1 MGGKD
6 GNQALHEAI
15 VVTATRAVEALG
27 RQANRAHTA
36 LERLDSK
43 KLWELLDA
51 FLVALTKKLPEAEAL
66 GWRWFDNLFAPNV
79 FFRQFMI
86 AIGLE
91 MGLITY
97 QLASHT
103 ATRLIHRMSAKGRLI
118 AETKK
123 RMAQARSYYEWLK
136 SAEKLDELEG
146 NNKWREIPEC
156 PLYNHRMLQE
166 KMNQLNNMMQNGDV
180 FQLMFT
186 LSGGLTRNQFGLL
199 NEGLYIRAYSGTKKL
214 LESYLE
220 TVVRALNFVCDSDP
234 EKDKIGPETKLAF
247 FNETR
252 HAYGRTALLLSGGA
266 GELQTD
272 VSRFRKST

>member
-1 MGGKD
+1 MGGQD

-15 VVTATRAVEALG
+15 VTTATRAAEALG
-27 RQANRAHTA
+27 KQVDRAHAA

-43 KLWELLDA
+43 RLSELLDA
-51 FLVALTKKLPEAEAL
+51 LLVALMQKLPEAEAL
-66 GWRWFDNLFAPNV
+66 AWRWFDTLFAPNV
-79 FFRQFMI
+79 FARQFMVAI
-86 AIGLE
+86 ALE
-91 MGLITY
+91 MGLVTY
-97 QLASHT
+97 QLASRT
-103 ATRLIHRMSAKGRLI
+103 ATRIIHRMTAKGRLI
-118 AETKK
+118 AETKR

-136 SAEKLDELEG
+136 SAERLDELEG

-186 LSGGLTRNQFGLL
+186 LRGGLSRNQFGLL
-199 NEGLYIRAYSGTKKL
+199 SEGLYIRAYSGTKKL

-234 EKDKIGPETKLAF
+234 EKDKIALDTKLAF

-266 GELQTD
+266 GTVPFSMGSD
-272 VSRFRKST
+272 VHW